1 MSTYRVMLIGCGHM
15 GKAHVSK
22 IYCLDNVELT
32 AVCDLD
38 IEKAKM
44 FQKMY
49 AAKHIT
55 SNYREMLDKV
65 DIVIIATY
73 PSTHLQILKDCIDA
87 KVHVLCE
94 KPITCTLEEGKK
106 FIDLAR
112 SAPVKVLTGYILRH
126 HETYNKLAEMIKSG
140 AIGFPIIMRMSQ
152 NHHTMD
158 WQKYLKLIEESS
170 PIIDC
175 GVHYYD
181 VMRWVTGAEIE
192 SVNGI
197 GICTEADVPE
207 GKYNYGL
214 TTVKLTDGSIGYYEA
229 GWTNTMTADNT
240 KEFVGPKGR
249 IRLVYSKDRFMHK
262 EEGDL
267 LEYYR
272 YPEKIYTAINIKT
285 EYRPTDKQF
294 EYLVKMIEENVP
306 AKPSYDD
313 VWASFKAALD
323 ADACIRAAGIGRE
336 NS

>member
-1 MSTYRVMLIGCGHM
+1 MP
-15 GKAHVSK
+15 
-22 IYCLDNVELT
+22 D
-32 AVCDLD
+32 
-38 IEKAKM
+38 
-44 FQKMY
+44 
-49 AAKHIT
+49 
-55 SNYREMLDKV
+55 
-65 DIVIIATY
+65 
-73 PSTHLQILKDCIDA
+73 
-87 KVHVLCE
+87 
-94 KPITCTLEEGKK
+94 
-106 FIDLAR
+106 
-112 SAPVKVLTGYILRH
+112 
-126 HETYNKLAEMIKSG
+126 
-140 AIGFPIIMRMSQ
+140 
-152 NHHTMD
+152 
-158 WQKYLKLIEESS
+158 
-170 PIIDC
+170 
-175 GVHYYD
+175 
-181 VMRWVTGAEIE
+181 
-192 SVNGI
+192 
-197 GICTEADVPE
+197 